1 VFVRHNRPIRKQ
13 ITRIQY
19 LVAYRLIA
27 NLAFRSHAGQNRH
40 SHVGVV
46 VNDHLA
52 LSIVETMQPAGIL
65 GERAFPSNRHGKK
78 KNIKAGIIEALAEV
92 TSGRDNDTLFGLGNC
107 CESRG
112 NVAALLL
119 ALSTAQYDDMPCELE
134 TLRDDLQMGG
144 TLGYHDG

>member
-1 VFVRHNRPIRKQ
+1 MRRLIGHRSARNLCGFVRRNRPIRKQ

-40 SHVGVV
+40 SHISIV

-52 LSIVETMQPAGIL
+52 LGIVETMQPAGIL
-65 GERAFPSNRHGKK
+65 SERAFPSNRHGKK
-78 KNIKAGIIEALAEV
+78 KGIEAGIIEALAEV
-92 TSGRDNDTLFGLGNC
+92 TSGREHYTFFGLGNG

-112 NVAALLL
+112 NFAALLL
-119 ALSTAQYDDMPCELE
+119 ALPTAQYDDMPCE
-134 TLRDDLQMGG
+134 TL
-144 TLGYHDG
+144 